1 MRLPLT
7 LLACVAGGIVSA
19 IKMLAE
25 ELRGHVEK
33 WKEGFEIFSRLCLTH
48 TQKKFHQLR
57 KLPPRTCPLAHI
69 TYLMHF
75 ISSALVK
82 AFYGSIT
89 VIKLTTKVSKM
100 KYHVL
105 LYKHQ

>member
-25 ELRGHVEK
+25 ELRGHVENGRRVLK
-33 WKEGFEIFSRLCLTH
+33 FSRGLTH